1 MHAQSRVDS
10 LISEVEALNKNY
22 QERLTELYHQMVAL
36 RGDKNLPA
44 EERIKAEGA
53 LWYFPIQE
61 NMDKL
66 LDSIGYEVLSLD
78 DNYAEGFPYRLNINK
93 MIYKNEKFFP
103 AIMSQAV
110 KSLEKAKTSEELL
123 QYSFVFKSYF
133 YYMGI
138 PRMREEDK
146 AECLRIMAKWTEP
159 IQKENLLKIAD
170 MLEQR

>member
-1 MHAQSRVDS
+1 
-10 LISEVEALNKNY
+10 
-22 QERLTELYHQMVAL
+22 
-36 RGDKNLPA
+36 
-44 EERIKAEGA
+44 
-53 LWYFPIQE
+53 
-61 NMDKL
+61 MDKL